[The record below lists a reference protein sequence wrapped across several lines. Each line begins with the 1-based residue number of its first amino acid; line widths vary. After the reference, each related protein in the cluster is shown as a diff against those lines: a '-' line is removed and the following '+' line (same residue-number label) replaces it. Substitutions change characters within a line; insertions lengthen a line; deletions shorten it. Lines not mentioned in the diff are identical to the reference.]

1 VAVVDGKED
10 RTFYEAIGEPQFS
23 PDGNRVAYAAQRGG
37 KWVVVVDDKAGA
49 TYDAVMP
56 GRFFSPD
63 SRRVVYG
70 AQRKGKMVL
79 VVDGRETGREY
90 DAIRQVV
97 FDDHGRPQFAALC
110 GDTLLAVTYSGN

>member
-1 VAVVDGKED
+1 
-10 RTFYEAIGEPQFS
+10 
-23 PDGNRVAYAAQRGG
+23 
-37 KWVVVVDDKAGA
+37 
-49 TYDAVMP
+49 MP

-97 FDDHGRPQFAALC
+97 FDASGRPQFAALC
-110 GDTLLAVTYSGN
+110 GDTVLAVTYSGN